1 MKKVI
6 LTLVLGLSVFIFSE
20 PIRKLSVTGNAEKE
34 VMPDIAKIN
43 FRVYTKNEDLK
54 KAGQENSKNMEN
66 FKNELKKKNI
76 PVSGIETYNYFTQ
89 KSSERD
95 TAENKKTEYYT
106 TLNFAIKVTD
116 LTKIPDLIS
125 LSESNKIKSLKSDST
140 NKSIYYGE
148 IKRNNSQKATAIS
161 DTFKVYDSIKSQ
173 LAKLGIS
180 GNDISVYSYSTVSQ
194 ETTDNKSIKNKE
206 YHNVYNDFTLELKDI
221 SKINDVI
228 KIAEDN
234 KINVQGS
241 IAFDISNKDQIE
253 SELYNT
259 AYEQTKTKAASI
271 LKSSEMR
278 LGDPL
283 VVSESISY
291 QNIAVQ
297 QDYNYDKQIYA
308 DKAVEIRHG
317 IDINMGY
324 VMAEKPA
331 TAVMEAK
338 PQIDYKPQV
347 MKLTQNV
354 SVLYEM
360 K

>member
-1 MKKVI
+1 M
-6 LTLVLGLSVFIFSE
+6 
-20 PIRKLSVTGNAEKE
+20 
-34 VMPDIAKIN
+34 
-43 FRVYTKNEDLK
+43 
-54 KAGQENSKNMEN
+54 
-66 FKNELKKKNI
+66 
-76 PVSGIETYNYFTQ
+76 
-89 KSSERD
+89 
-95 TAENKKTEYYT
+95 
-106 TLNFAIKVTD
+106 
-116 LTKIPDLIS
+116 
-125 LSESNKIKSLKSDST
+125 
-140 NKSIYYGE
+140 
-148 IKRNNSQKATAIS
+148 
-161 DTFKVYDSIKSQ
+161 
-173 LAKLGIS
+173 
-180 GNDISVYSYSTVSQ
+180 
-194 ETTDNKSIKNKE
+194 
-206 YHNVYNDFTLELKDI
+206 YNDFTLELKDI

-234 KINVQGS
+234 KISVQGS

-271 LKSSEMR
+271 LKSSEMK

-308 DKAVEIRHG
+308 DRAVEVRSG
-317 IDINMGY
+317 MDFVSNFAG
-324 VMAEKPA
+324 VPT